1 MSRKNDV
8 ERDIMPHMEM
18 DHSLDPKQSILER
31 LGDLSKVELLNNQ
44 ILCAVYIRPQ
54 KTKSGIYLSDKTID
68 EDRYQG
74 KVGLLVGMGPAA
86 FNDDNGQWFNELKF
100 NLHDWLVFRPS
111 DGWSITVNGVLCRMM
126 SDVQVKARIASPDQ
140 VW

>member
-1 MSRKNDV
+1 
-8 ERDIMPHMEM
+8 MPHMEM
-18 DHSLDPKQSILER
+18 DHSIDPKQSIIDA

-74 KVGLLVGMGPAA
+74 KVGLLVGMGPSA
-86 FNDDNGQWFNELKF
+86 FNDENGQWFNEKIF

-111 DGWSITVNGVLCRMM
+111 DGWSITVNGVLCRVM
-126 SDVQVKARIASPDQ
+126 SDVQVKARISSPDQ

>member
-1 MSRKNDV
+1 
-8 ERDIMPHMEM
+8 MPHMEM
-18 DHSLDPKQSILER
+18 DHSLDPKQQLLER
-31 LGDLSKVELLNNQ
+31 LGDLSGVQLLNNQ
-44 ILCAVYIRPQ
+44 ILCAVYIRPP
-54 KTKSGIYLSDKTID
+54 KTKSGIHLPDRTID

-74 KVGLLVGMGPAA
+74 KVGLLVDMGPSA
-86 FNDDNGQWFNELKF
+86 FNDDNGQWFNDIQF

-126 SDVQVKARIASPDQ
+126 TDVQVKARIASPDQ

>member
-1 MSRKNDV
+1 
-8 ERDIMPHMEM
+8 MPAMLM
-18 DHSLDPKQSILER
+18 DHQDDPRTKLLEKI
-31 LGDLSKVELLNNQ
+31 GDLSNIEIFNNQ
-44 ILCAVYIRPQ
+44 ILVAVYVRPN
-54 KTKSGIYLSDKTID
+54 KTKSGIYLSDSTVE

-86 FNDDNGQWFNELKF
+86 FHDDSGQWFDDARF

-111 DGWSITVNGVLCRMM
+111 DGWSINVNGVLCRML
-126 SDVQVKARIASPDQ
+126 SDTQVKARISSPDE